1 MANPSELKLRRT
13 IADGIDA
20 VTVGGVAGGQVLRG
34 VQADAQFFELRRPE
48 YIKPLAS
55 SGEMSPE
62 LSYESQVYE
71 LHVLELTNTDQP
83 NKPHIFGI
91 AVVEGESLTWAF
103 TQLVVGY
110 VEKITTELVE
120 AGHIQT
126 Q

>member
-13 IADGIDA
+13 IADGIDV

-34 VQADAQFFELRRPE
+34 VKADADFFVLRRPE
-48 YIKPLAS
+48 YIKPLS
-55 SGEMSPE
+55 SAGEVNPD
-62 LSYESQVYE
+62 LAYEEQVYE
-71 LHVLELTNTDQP
+71 LHVLELVNSDQP

-91 AVVEGESLTWAF
+91 AVVEGETLTGAF
-103 TQLVVGY
+103 TDLVVAY
-110 VEKITTELVE
+110 VEKITAEHVQ

>member
-1 MANPSELKLRRT
+1 MASPDQLKLRRT
-13 IADGIDA
+13 IADGIDV

-34 VQADAQFFELRRPE
+34 VRADAQFFELRRPE
-48 YIKPLAS
+48 YIKPLSS
-55 SGEMSPE
+55 SGEVSPE
-62 LSYESQVYE
+62 LSYEAQKYE
-71 LHVLELTNTDQP
+71 LHVMELQNSDG

-110 VEKITTELVE
+110 VEKITAELVQ
-120 AGHIQT
+120 AGHIET

>member
-83 NKPHIFGI
+83 NKPQDRKS
-91 AVVEGESLTWAF
+91 VV
-103 TQLVVGY
+103 
-110 VEKITTELVE
+110 
-120 AGHIQT
+120 
-126 Q
+126 